1 MEDVLYTIGHSTHS
15 VERVIE
21 LLRRHG
27 VTAVAD
33 VRSQPYSRMNP
44 QFNRE
49 AFSSRL
55 RDAGIAYVFLGR
67 ELGARSQDRSCYDNG
82 KLQYDRLARTPL
94 FAAGLERIL
103 RGMRTQTIALVCAEK
118 DPITCHRAILVC
130 RHLAQCGVQKIAHI
144 LEDGRLETQDDAV
157 SRLLRELRLP
167 ESDLFRSRDELV
179 DEAYARRGRQIAYV
193 ESAPPEEQETRGVL
207 R

>member
-1 MEDVLYTIGHSTHS
+1 MNDVLYTIGHSTHTA
-15 VERVIE
+15 EKVIE
-21 LLRRHG
+21 LLRQHG

-55 RDAGIAYVFLGR
+55 KDAGIAYVFLGR
-67 ELGARSQDRSCYDNG
+67 ELGARSEDRSCYENG
-82 KLQYDRLARTPL
+82 KVQYDRLARTPL
-94 FAAGLERIL
+94 FSAGLERIL
-103 RGMRTQTIALVCAEK
+103 RGMKTQTIALMCAEK

-130 RHLAQCGVQKIAHI
+130 RYLVARGLQVAHI
-144 LEDGRLETQDDAV
+144 LEDGSLESHDDAV
-157 SRLLRELRLP
+157 SRLLRELGLL
-167 ESDLFRSRDELV
+167 ECDLFRSREEVLD
-179 DEAYARRGRQIAYV
+179 DAYTRRAHEIAYT
-193 ESAPPEEQETRGVL
+193 ESGPSETEESRGGA